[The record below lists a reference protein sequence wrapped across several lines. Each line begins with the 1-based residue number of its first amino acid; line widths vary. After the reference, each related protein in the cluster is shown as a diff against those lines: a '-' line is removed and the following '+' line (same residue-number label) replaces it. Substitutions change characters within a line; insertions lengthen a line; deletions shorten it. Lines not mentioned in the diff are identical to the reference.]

1 MSKINLIIK
10 REYTTRVMKKSFILL
25 TFLTPVLM
33 VGMISLIVYLGSI
46 KDDNIKKIVVVDRS
60 NLYKNVLKNNESY
73 VFQFSDESVE
83 NLKTKKDE
91 KSDFA
96 ALLYI
101 SQDLSIDSTAAVMYS
116 DKQVNLE
123 LKSYVSGLL
132 NSYIEEQKLA
142 SYNIP
147 NLKEMVE
154 KSNTD
159 IDLKTIKWSDD
170 GKEKEGSAELAVI
183 IGMITAFMI
192 YMFIIIYG
200 AQVMSG
206 VVQEKTNRI
215 VEVIISS
222 VKPFELM
229 MGKII
234 GIALVGLT
242 QFFMWILLT
251 VVILF
256 GLSTVFAKDIDASS
270 LQSMQ
275 ELSQK
280 TTQGLPTQGMPTEF
294 QDFMSALNGLDYVQI
309 IGLFIVYFLSGYL
322 LYASLFAAVGSAV
335 DNETDTNQ
343 FTMPIMIP
351 IIFAIY
357 AGIFA
362 AENPDGPLAFWCS
375 MVPFTSPIVMM
386 VRLPFGVPAWQL
398 IVSISILILSFIGS
412 TWVAAKIYRT
422 GILMYGKKVT
432 WKEMLKWLRY

>member
-46 KDDNIKKIVVVDRS
+46 KDDKIKTIVVVDRS
-60 NLYKNVLKNNESY
+60 DLYRNVLKDNESY
-73 VFQFSDESVE
+73 IFQFSDESVE

-91 KSDFA
+91 KSEFA

-101 SQDLSIDSTAAVMYS
+101 GKDLSVDSTAAVLYS

-123 LKSYVSGLL
+123 LKTYVSGLL

-154 KSNTD
+154 KSSTD

-170 GKEKEGSAELAVI
+170 GKDKEGSAELAII
-183 IGMITAFMI
+183 IGMFTAFVI
-192 YMFIIIYG
+192 YMFIVVYG

-275 ELSQK
+275 ELSQR
-280 TTQGLPTQGMPTEF
+280 TTQGMPTQGMPAEF
-294 QDFMSALNGLDYVQI
+294 QDFMTALNGLDYVQI
-309 IGLFIVYFLSGYL
+309 IGLFIVYFLAGYL

-432 WKEMLKWLRY
+432 WKEMLKWLKY